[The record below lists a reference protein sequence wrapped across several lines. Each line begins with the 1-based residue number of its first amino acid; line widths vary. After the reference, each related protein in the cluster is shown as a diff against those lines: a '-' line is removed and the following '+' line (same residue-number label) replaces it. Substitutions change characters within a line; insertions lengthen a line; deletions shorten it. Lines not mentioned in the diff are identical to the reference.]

1 MAEVRT
7 CFIVSTGKPATHFLA
22 NHPVG
27 RGYVWGR
34 EAVGRYNAARF
45 SRREQATAAAAA
57 SPKLAGRSQ
66 QQPQVEEVTE
76 RSGIVIHAVS
86 HTGEYWLYRLG
97 QTTQYRWR
105 KGGPG
110 MLAAYRFESREA
122 ATEVLRRYGGV
133 SGASAEIVERYFLDN

>member
-1 MAEVRT
+1 MPEVRT

-27 RGYVWGR
+27 RGYVWRRDAIGR
-34 EAVGRYNAARF
+34 HNAARF

-57 SPKLAGRSQ
+57 SPKLAGRQ

-76 RSGIVIHAVS
+76 RSAIVIHAVS
-86 HTGEYWLYRLG
+86 HTGEYWLYRIG

-105 KGGPG
+105 KGDPG

-122 ATEVLRRYGGV
+122 AIEVLRRYGGV
-133 SGASAEIVERYFLDN
+133 SGVSGEIVERHFLDD